1 MSIPLA
7 FLKVTMRVALSI
19 AVIVAL
25 PVIVSLADNDRP
37 AVCCAAML
45 VPGDTTVIEMI
56 PSPKSDAA
64 HTDLN

>member
-1 MSIPLA
+1 
-7 FLKVTMRVALSI
+7 MRVALSI
-19 AVIVAL
+19 AMIVAL
-25 PVIVSLADNDRP
+25 PEIVSLVDNARP

-45 VPGDTTVIEMI
+45 VPGDTTIIDMI